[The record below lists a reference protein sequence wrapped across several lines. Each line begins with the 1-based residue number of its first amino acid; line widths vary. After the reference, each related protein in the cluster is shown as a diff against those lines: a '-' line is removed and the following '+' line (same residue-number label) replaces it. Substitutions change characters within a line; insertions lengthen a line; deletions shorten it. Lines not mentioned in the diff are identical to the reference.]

1 MYVCMYVCPLFFYFL
16 GPKILSLIFSH
27 LTHSREKELELVLAS
42 SMDAVLE
49 QAMLSGVCVPDPE
62 DIVRISSSSNQFP
75 SRGMYVCMY
84 VCMCLLRR
92 ITLQEKKFLDIC
104 IVCMYVYV
112 CIYVCIYVCLYI
124 CMYVR
129 MQIFAGR
136 SSVGGISEKNSR
148 KRYLEKEFL
157 L

>member
-1 MYVCMYVCPLFFYFL
+1 MYVCPLCFYFL

-84 VCMCLLRR
+84 VCVYFEESHCKRR
-92 ITLQEKKFLDIC
+92 NFKIYAL
-104 IVCMYVYV
+104 YV
-112 CIYVCIYVCLYI
+112 CICMYI
-124 CMYVR
+124 CMYICMFIYMYVCTYADLR
-129 MQIFAGR
+129 WEEFSRWYLGEELTQKIPGKGIPTLAR
-136 SSVGGISEKNSR
+136 VG
-148 KRYLEKEFL
+148 
-157 L
+157 